1 MQKNLKFFTGWEMRI
16 IAGTNRG
23 RKLKTLPGLRTRP
36 MLARMK
42 ESVFNIIGPFFSG
55 GKVLDLFGGSGALSF
70 EALSRGAEESY
81 IVETNPAA
89 LKIIDINARNL
100 NVKDRIVLLRCDYQ
114 AALRKLK
121 NDGLRFDLVFLDP
134 PFKLKVIKQT
144 RDYLNENAML
154 NEGAYIVCHY
164 FKGHHAPEETEEFS
178 VIKNYSYAIN
188 EVTVYRKKR

>member
-1 MQKNLKFFTGWEMRI
+1 MRI
-16 IAGTNRG
+16 IAGTTG
-23 RKLKTLPGLRTRP
+23 KKTKDASGLRTRP

-42 ESVFNIIGPFFSG
+42 ESVFNIIGPFSG

-81 IVETNPAA
+81 IVEINPAA

-100 NVKDRIVLLRCDYQ
+100 NEKDRIVLLRCDYQ

-134 PFKLKVIKQT
+134 PFKLKVIKQA

>member
-1 MQKNLKFFTGWEMRI
+1 MRI

-81 IVETNPAA
+81 IVEINPAA

-100 NVKDRIVLLRCDYQ
+100 NEKDRIVLLRCDYQ

-121 NDGLRFDLVFLDP
+121 TMVCDLISF
-134 PFKLKVIKQT
+134 
-144 RDYLNENAML
+144 
-154 NEGAYIVCHY
+154 
-164 FKGHHAPEETEEFS
+164 FS
-178 VIKNYSYAIN
+178 IRLSS
-188 EVTVYRKKR
+188 